1 MTPEIKT
8 SLSSLLKPVL
18 VLAALA
24 GGYYVVTEVT
34 STPREGFWILM
45 GIVVFF
51 WLLINLWEALKE
63 NYVDYNLSFSG
74 KKAFGQEEEVI
85 EESFSR
91 EDALLLEW
99 SKECLKNGRS
109 LEAGIKIE
117 RISPDM
123 RTHPDVL
130 KLRYEIF
137 RHEHRWHAAFDTAVA
152 YSKKR
157 PDDVE
162 GWIGQAIC
170 LHEMKLSQRALNTL
184 LHIVDRFPTSEEIPF
199 YISSFTCELG
209 RLEQAKRW
217 LFKAL
222 ELCKNRQRLIAKAM
236 NEADLEPLLHFLGR
250 KAMIEKLVAGG
261 LTGAE
266 RTAMDFSAAHGI
278 PHGGWCPK
286 ARAGEDGFISKH
298 YNLKE
303 TPSSGYLQRTEWNVR
318 GSDGTVIFS
327 LGEELTGACSKTSEM
342 ASRYGK
348 PIIHLRRDQAYGTQ
362 AGRLLEFLE
371 RHHIQVLNVAGT
383 SASKEPAVGEF
394 VQEVMER
401 AFQMRLKKIL
411 ETAGVTEEPEK
422 DAA

>member
-1 MTPEIKT
+1 MKT
-8 SLSSLLKPVL
+8 ELKTNLVAIAKPVL
-18 VLAALA
+18 ILSGVM
-24 GGYYVVTEVT
+24 GCDYVVTEVT
-34 STPREGFWILM
+34 STPREGFWIFL

-63 NYVDYNLSFSG
+63 NYVDYSLSLSPRRDSG
-74 KKAFGQEEEVI
+74 LGVEPQDDVV
-85 EESFSR
+85 SFSR
-91 EDALLLEW
+91 EDSLLLEW
-99 SKECLKNGRS
+99 ARECLKNGRS

-137 RHEHRWHAAFDTAVA
+137 KHEHRWHAAFDTAVA

-157 PDDVE
+157 PNDVE
-162 GWIGQAIC
+162 GWLGQAIC

-184 LHIVDRFPTSEEIPF
+184 LHIVDRFPESEMIP
-199 YISSFTCELG
+199 YNIALFTCELG

-217 LFKAL
+217 MFKAL
-222 ELCKNRQRLIAKAM
+222 ELCPNRQRLILKAM
-236 NEADLEPLLHFLGR
+236 NEPDLEPLLHFLGR
-250 KAMIEKLVAGG
+250 KAMIEKLVSGG

-266 RTAMDFSAAHGI
+266 RTAMDFAAAHGI

-286 ARAGEDGFISKH
+286 ARAGEDGFIIKH

-327 LGEELTGACSKTSEM
+327 LGEDLTGACSKTTEM
-342 ASRYGK
+342 AGRYGK
-348 PIIHLRRDQAYGTQ
+348 PVIHLRRDQAYGTQ
-362 AGRLLEFLE
+362 AARLLEFLE
-371 RHHIQVLNVAGT
+371 KHHVQVLNISGT

-401 AFQMRLKKIL
+401 AFQMRLKSIL
-411 ETAGVTEEPEK
+411 ENAGVEPEK
-422 DAA
+422 AA